1 MKGKIIDKISQKLMD
16 QMFNQVKGNINN
28 GQYIKILV
36 YVTQAMWEPLT
47 IGVCEQVSNQ
57 IKQNFKLW

>member
-36 YVTQAMWEPLT
+36 YVTQATWEHLT

-57 IKQNFKLW
+57 IKQNFNL

>member
-16 QMFNQVKGNINN
+16 QMFDKVKGNINN
-28 GQYIKILV
+28 GQYIKILI
-36 YVTQAMWEPLT
+36 YVTQSTREHLT

-57 IKQNFKLW
+57 IKQNFKL